1 MTKGVNKTNDN
12 MVAIIWD
19 FFSRGLQ
26 VAPGVE
32 GAGQAG
38 GSDEICL

>member
-1 MTKGVNKTNDN
+1 MTKGVNKTNDY
-12 MVAIIWD
+12 MVAINWD

-26 VAPGVE
+26 VAPGVG